1 MSTAEESAVSP
12 EVAIEYVVATGTPSA
27 LPVCM
32 STIVYEGLRVKRS
45 PSTHMTT
52 LSIARRSVEAS
63 SVSTINVMPMRD
75 LRVSRA
81 ALGKFAPIVASHK
94 LGNICR

>member
-27 LPVCM
+27 VPVCM

-52 LSIARRSVEAS
+52 LSIARRSVGAS
-63 SVSTINVMPMRD
+63 SIF
-75 LRVSRA
+75 
-81 ALGKFAPIVASHK
+81 GKVFVRPATWYSDYAHATLCV
-94 LGNICR
+94 

>member
-12 EVAIEYVVATGTPSA
+12 EVAIEYVVATGTPSTV
-27 LPVCM
+27 PVCM

-52 LSIARRSVEAS
+52 LSIHR
-63 SVSTINVMPMRD
+63 
-75 LRVSRA
+75 
-81 ALGKFAPIVASHK
+81 
-94 LGNICR
+94 

>member
-12 EVAIEYVVATGTPSA
+12 EVAIEYVVVTGTPSA
-27 LPVCM
+27 VPVCM

-52 LSIARRSVEAS
+52 LSIPR
-63 SVSTINVMPMRD
+63 
-75 LRVSRA
+75 
-81 ALGKFAPIVASHK
+81 
-94 LGNICR
+94 